1 MAAPLATQKEQAD
14 AIRFLSIDAVE
25 RANSGHPGMPMGMA
39 DIAQILWAE
48 FLRHN
53 PSNPN
58 WFNRDRFILSN
69 GHGSMLHYAL
79 LHLTG
84 YAVSIEDLQN
94 FRQLHSITPG
104 HPEHELTPG
113 VETTTGPLGQ
123 GLAHG
128 VGMAIAE
135 SVLAGRF
142 NTSKGKIVDH
152 RTFVF
157 AGDGCMMEGISH
169 EACSLAGV
177 LGLGKL
183 IVFYDDNSVSIDG
196 RVEPWFRDNTE
207 QRFLAYNWHVVP
219 NVDGHDPKSVR
230 RALVEA
236 LQEKGKPSILCCKTT
251 IGFGSPNKQGS
262 AQVHGAPLGKD
273 EVSLA
278 RHSLGWHYPP
288 FEIPSHIYKTWDAKE
303 AGRKDEAVWNQQL
316 QLFLAHN
323 PKLAKQFKA
332 HLEDTVSADWQADWK
347 SLFAQFCDDSQG
359 IATRKASQKILD
371 KCSKMLPQ
379 LIGGS
384 ADLAESN
391 GVMITNRQVVGA
403 SSQNGNFIHYGVREF
418 AMCAIAVGIALH
430 RGLIPYVATFLV
442 FSDYARNAIRLAA
455 LMCQR
460 VIFIFSHD
468 SIALGEDGPTH
479 QPVEHISSLRLIPNL
494 NVWRPAQG
502 AETVV
507 AWKSAIEA
515 KHTPS
520 AIILTRQ
527 SVPPLEGKHEHTEL
541 MKKMARGGYI
551 LWDST
556 NPPQL
561 VIIATGSEV
570 CLGQEVCNTLTK
582 AGYPVRLVSMP
593 CTDIF
598 DKQPIEYRRKVL
610 PLAVPKLII
619 EAGTTAWWY
628 RYIDGKGTV
637 LGIDSFGMSAS
648 GKDLMKHYGFTL
660 ENAYAKALDVIQNN
674 RK

>member
-1 MAAPLATQKEQAD
+1 MVAPLATRREQAN
-14 AIRFLSIDAVE
+14 AIRFLSIDAIE

-39 DIAQILWAE
+39 DIAQVLWTE

-69 GHGSMLHYAL
+69 GHGSMLHYSL

-94 FRQLHSITPG
+94 FRKLHSITPG
-104 HPEHELTPG
+104 HPEYKLTPG

-142 NTSKGKIVDH
+142 NTNENEIVDH

-196 RVEPWFRDNTE
+196 QVEPWFHDDTE
-207 QRFLAYNWHVVP
+207 QRFLAYKWHVVP
-219 NVDGHDPKSVR
+219 NIDGHDSKAVR
-230 RALVEA
+230 CALIKA
-236 LQEKGKPSILCCKTT
+236 LHEEDKPSILCCKTT
-251 IGFGSPNKQGS
+251 IGFGAPNKQGS
-262 AQVHGAPLGKD
+262 SQAHGAPLGR
-273 EVSLA
+273 EEAALA
-278 RHSLGWHYPP
+278 RRSLGWHYPL
-288 FEIPSHIYKTWDAKE
+288 FKIPSHIYQAWDAKE
-303 AGRKDEAVWNQQL
+303 AGNRVEAAWNQQL
-316 QLFLAHN
+316 QFFRSHH

-332 HLEDTVSADWQADWK
+332 HLEDTVDANWEANWRR
-347 SLFAQFCDDSQG
+347 LFAQFCNDDKG
-359 IATRKASQKILD
+359 LATRKASQRILT
-371 KCSKMLPQ
+371 KCSDILPQ

-391 GVMITNRQVVGA
+391 GVMIANRKVVSA
-403 SSQNGNFIHYGVREF
+403 SVQNGNFIHYGVREF

-430 RGLIPYVATFLV
+430 QGLIPYVATFLV

-455 LMCQR
+455 LMHQR
-460 VIFIFSHD
+460 VIFVFSHD

-507 AWKSAIEA
+507 AWKSAIETR
-515 KHTPS
+515 HTPS
-520 AIILTRQ
+520 AIVLTRQ
-527 SVPPLEGKHEHTEL
+527 SVPPLIGEHENAEL
-541 MKKMARGGYI
+541 MGRITRGGYV
-551 LWDST
+551 LWDSAS
-556 NPPQL
+556 PPKL
-561 VIIATGSEV
+561 VVIATGSEV
-570 CLGQEVCNTLTK
+570 CLGQEVCNALTK

-593 CTDIF
+593 CTNVF
-598 DKQPIEYRRKVL
+598 DKQPVEYRREVL
-610 PLAVPKLII
+610 PIAVPKFAI
-619 EAGTTAWWY
+619 EAGTTAWWH
-628 RYIDGKGTV
+628 RYLGGKGAV
-637 LGIDSFGMSAS
+637 LGIDSFGMSAP
-648 GKDLMKHYGFTL
+648 GKDLMEYYGFTL
-660 ENAYAKALDVIQNN
+660 ENAYTKALEVIQNN
-674 RK
+674 P